1 MIYWTYFQSI
11 TTKIDTKKC
20 TRKDV
25 LIHTYTVIRP
35 LVCFLIFL
43 YIVHEGYGGLFGNFP
58 SLRTTSSTRCGS
70 AIETLVTGPNFSLKI
85 GPYISWNLRCKKDII
100 WNFICQG
107 ICWSERMN
115 ICLTPIQRTNLIR
128 VYIFD
133 EIFAVK
139 KDTIWQCIYIY
150 ICQGIRAFDSKVC
163 KFIFILR
170 IHINHGW
177 KYYFNTFKN
186 AKSMNNNVLNS
197 S

>member
-150 ICQGIRAFDSKVC
+150 IYAKVFVRSILKYANLFSYWEYISTTVESTISTLSKMQNLWIIMC
-163 KFIFILR
+163 
-170 IHINHGW
+170 
-177 KYYFNTFKN
+177 
-186 AKSMNNNVLNS
+186 
-197 S
+197 

>member
-1 MIYWTYFQSI
+1 
-11 TTKIDTKKC
+11 
-20 TRKDV
+20 
-25 LIHTYTVIRP
+25 
-35 LVCFLIFL
+35 
-43 YIVHEGYGGLFGNFP
+43 
-58 SLRTTSSTRCGS
+58 
-70 AIETLVTGPNFSLKI
+70 LVTGPNFSLKI

-150 ICQGIRAFDSKVC
+150 IYAKVFVRSILKYANLFSYWEYISTTVESTISTLSKMQNLWIIMC
-163 KFIFILR
+163 
-170 IHINHGW
+170 
-177 KYYFNTFKN
+177 
-186 AKSMNNNVLNS
+186 
-197 S
+197 